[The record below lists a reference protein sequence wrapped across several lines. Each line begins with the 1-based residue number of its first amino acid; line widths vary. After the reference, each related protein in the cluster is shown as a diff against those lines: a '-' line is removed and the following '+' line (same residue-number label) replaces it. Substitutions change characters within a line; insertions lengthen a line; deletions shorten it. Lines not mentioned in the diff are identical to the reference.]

1 MARDGSNDDDD
12 DFMDI
17 PGRRRHGVDKPKKE
31 NFSDGQKD
39 AAGDMGMR
47 LLMNIRCKNLSNV
60 LCDWLARKYN
70 TSSRCF
76 VIPGRGSI
84 PLDEESVFNMLGVP
98 RGGIDVPY
106 KVGREVEERL
116 FPQMFP

>member
-1 MARDGSNDDDD
+1 MVRTMTMMISWIYQAGGVTASINL
-12 DFMDI
+12 
-17 PGRRRHGVDKPKKE
+17 RR
-31 NFSDGQKD
+31 SDGQKD